1 MRRWLVSETAL
12 ARLPDESELLRRK
25 IERLEAE
32 LDSAHEALRAAREQ
46 SAASNRALK
55 NLRKQLEPWYR
66 ALQSLFGELDAASIG
81 SDDGEDSINPRAANV
96 WKSWMQKLGG
106 KQAEF
111 IQAML
116 EHGEVTV
123 AQLKVMTHS
132 GSTTIPQIIYKLNK
146 LGLINKNGGKYS
158 LKEL

>member
-1 MRRWLVSETAL
+1 MSDLAVREPMEETLRAEC
-12 ARLPDESELLRRK
+12 DSLRRK
-25 IERLEAE
+25 IERIEAE
-32 LDSAHEALRAAREQ
+32 LDSTHEALRAARQQ
-46 SAASNRALK
+46 SVAANNALK
-55 NLRKQLEPWYR
+55 NLRKNLEPMFR
-66 ALQSLFGELDAASIG
+66 ALQMVFGELEAASIG
-81 SDDGEDSINPRAANV
+81 GDSTESAATPRALGV

-116 EHGEVTV
+116 DHGEVTV

-132 GSTTIPQIIYKLNK
+132 GSSTIPQIIYKLNK